1 MSQLRTLI
9 GDIIFEHN
17 TRYSRLFDILL
28 LIVILMSVL
37 LVMLESVDSVR
48 FAYGGTL
55 RALEWVFT
63 FIFTLE
69 YIIRIWVS
77 YNRPKYMR
85 SFFGIVD
92 LLAILPSYLSL
103 FFVGFQYGIV
113 IRSLRLLR
121 VFRIL
126 KLVQFVDGAS
136 VLGRAVIASRAR
148 ITVFV
153 FTVLTIV
160 TILGSIMF
168 LVEGPEN
175 GFDNIPESI
184 YWAIVTITTVGYGD
198 IAPSTPLGEF
208 LAAVVM
214 ILGYGLIAVPTA
226 LYLLKFPE
234 LKKMVRLMSKGA
246 KLKKKYKYVVAR
258 IVCAPDTMTTQF
270 FVNTVLTILI
280 LGIILTIS
288 VNIVILS

>member
-37 LVMLESVDSVR
+37 LVMLESVGSIKL
-48 FAYGGTL
+48 AYGDLL
-55 RALEWVFT
+55 RTLEWVFT
-63 FIFTLE
+63 FIFTAE
-69 YIIRIWVS
+69 YLIRIWVS

-85 SFFGIVD
+85 SFFGVVD

-153 FTVLTIV
+153 LTVLTIV

-168 LVEGPEN
+168 LVESPTN
-175 GFDNIPESI
+175 DGFKNIPESV

-198 IAPSTPLGEF
+198 IAPITPLGEF
-208 LAAVVM
+208 LAAMVM
-214 ILGYGLIAVPTA
+214 LLGYGLIAVPT
-226 LYLLKFPE
+226 
-234 LKKMVRLMSKGA
+234 G
-246 KLKKKYKYVVAR
+246 
-258 IVCAPDTMTTQF
+258 IVSVEISRAET
-270 FVNTVLTILI
+270 
-280 LGIILTIS
+280 S
-288 VNIVILS
+288 VNVKGGKKEEEERRCENCMRPGHDADAVFCKYCAHHIDTGHHIDHQH

>member
-48 FAYGGTL
+48 FAYGNTL
-55 RALEWVFT
+55 RTLEWVFT
-63 FIFTLE
+63 FIFTIE
-69 YIIRIWVS
+69 YLIRIWVS
-77 YNRPKYMR
+77 YNRPKYIR

-208 LAAVVM
+208 LAAMVM
-214 ILGYGLIAVPTA
+214 ILGYGLIAVPT
-226 LYLLKFPE
+226 
-234 LKKMVRLMSKGA
+234 G
-246 KLKKKYKYVVAR
+246 
-258 IVCAPDTMTTQF
+258 IVSVEISRADASDA
-270 FVNTVLTILI
+270 
-280 LGIILTIS
+280 S
-288 VNIVILS
+288 VNVKGGQKKEEERRCENCMRPGHDDDAVFCKYCAHHIDTGHHIDHQH